1 MSPIYKGKQ
10 SMIRKM
16 LWMGACLCA
25 ITAMNSAFAGTV
37 SPEETAKQTEFK
49 KAYGTQ
55 VTKDRIAAVDL
66 LDGLTHPS
74 TLTLLTTVANTD
86 MDKDVRVAAVKKIA
100 AVPSRTPANARMLAQ
115 MFTNARMKDPK
126 DTTALK
132 QGIAEAVA
140 GSEFKY
146 DLGAAMTDYFHR
158 NLRYPDMQIPNNASA
173 KAIANI
179 REKVEAERK
188 ELTDFLEVYNKMFD
202 TEYKNGDKSTPPNIR
217 KWWEANMSKFALAD
231 KQLADK
237 YAAEDK
243 EAAKAAKEAA
253 KDAAK

>member
-1 MSPIYKGKQ
+1 
-10 SMIRKM
+10 MIRKM
-16 LWMGACLCA
+16 LWMCACVCA
-25 ITAMNSAFAGTV
+25 MGSMHSAFGAAVT
-37 SPEETAKQTEFK
+37 PEESAKQAEFK

-66 LDGLTHPS
+66 LDGFSHPS
-74 TLTLLTTVANTD
+74 TVTLLSTVANTD
-86 MDKDVRVAAVKKIA
+86 MDKDVRIAAVKKMA
-100 AVPSRTPANARMLAQ
+100 AIPSRSPATARMLAQ
-115 MFTNARMKDPK
+115 MFTNARMKDPN

-132 QGIAEAVA
+132 QGIAEAA
-140 GSEFKY
+140 SGSEFKF
-146 DLGAAMTDYFHR
+146 DLGVAMTDYFHR

-179 REKVEAERK
+179 REKIDAERK

-202 TEYKNGDKSTPPNIR
+202 TEYKAADKTTPPNIR
-217 KWWEANMSKFALAD
+217 KWWEANQSKFAIAD

-253 KDAAK
+253 KK